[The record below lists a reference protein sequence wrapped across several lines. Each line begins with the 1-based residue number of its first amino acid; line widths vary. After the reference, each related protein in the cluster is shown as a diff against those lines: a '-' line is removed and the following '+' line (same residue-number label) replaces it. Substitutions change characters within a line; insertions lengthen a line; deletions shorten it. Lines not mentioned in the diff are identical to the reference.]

1 MSLSRPTS
9 LDLSS
14 DSAAA
19 AAVLGPAG
27 ATPSNPAGP
36 RSQVDVLAGL
46 SEDQLLLGKVQPYW
60 IPDSEAS
67 NCMICSIK

>member
-1 MSLSRPTS
+1 MTLSRPTS

-14 DSAAA
+14 DPAGAA

-46 SEDQLLLGKVQPYW
+46 SEDQLLLLHRATTQLCHPVTPT
-60 IPDSEAS
+60 
-67 NCMICSIK
+67 